1 MKYGKEIVDK
11 ITQALCDGQ
20 GRVRACKLAGIHYDT
35 FMVWMRSKAEFAEAV
50 KKAEATGNDKIKD
63 ICQRRIIE
71 DKSWQSAA
79 WWLERNY
86 PDQYS
91 LKQRH
96 DITSDGKVLGLNIVV
111 QDSETAD
118 ELKKLANGEIGGK

>member
-1 MKYGKEIVDK
+1 MKYDK
-11 ITQALCDGQ
+11 DTVKKIIDALADGQ
-20 GRVRACKLAGIHYDT
+20 GRVRACKIAGISYQT
-35 FMVWMRSKAEFAEAV
+35 FVNWKSEKIEFIESV
-50 KKAEATGNDKIKD
+50 KKAEETGNDKIKD

-96 DITSDGKVLGLNIVV
+96 DITGDGKVLGLNIVV
-111 QDSETAD
+111 QDSETTD
-118 ELKKLANGEIGGK
+118 ELKRLANGDIGGK

>member
-1 MKYGKEIVDK
+1 MKYGKERVEK
-11 ITQALCDGQ
+11 ITQALSDGQ
-20 GRVRACKLAGIHYDT
+20 GRVRACKIAGIHYDT
-35 FMVWMRSKAEFAEAV
+35 FTEWMRRKPEFSEAV

-96 DITSDGKVLGLNIVV
+96 DITSDGKALGLNIVV
-111 QDSETAD
+111 QDKDTAE

>member
-35 FMVWMRSKAEFAEAV
+35 FMVWMRSKPEFAEAV

-86 PDQYS
+86 QDQYS

-111 QDSETAD
+111 QDKDTAD
-118 ELKKLANGEIGGK
+118 ELKRLANGEIGGK

>member
-1 MKYGKEIVDK
+1 MKYGKEMVEK

-35 FMVWMRSKAEFAEAV
+35 FMVWMRSKPEFAEAV

-86 PDQYS
+86 QDQYS

-111 QDSETAD
+111 QDKDTAE

>member
-1 MKYGKEIVDK
+1 MKYGKEIVEK

-35 FMVWMRSKAEFAEAV
+35 FMVWMRSKPEFAEAV

-86 PDQYS
+86 QDQYS

-111 QDSETAD
+111 QDKDTAE